1 MKAARA
7 LTNKMRRLGY
17 SDEEIKKIL
26 IDNDATKYMIN
37 ILLDPSLKAEFDSEG
52 NIDAGKP
59 AKKPRKNGMYD
70 DIYNIDNNN
79 MYPPMY

>member
-70 DIYNIDNNN
+70 DIYNIDYNN
-79 MYPPMY
+79 MYPSMY